1 MAEACFLGTG
11 EPQGEAIAF
20 RPEADDWLVL
30 TSESHS
36 DKAGF
41 LQAVR
46 CGETSAIHSPPPV

>member
-1 MAEACFLGTG
+1 MAEAPEQVAEACFLGTD

-20 RPEADDWLVL
+20 RADTDDWLVL

-46 CGETSAIHSPPPV
+46 CGGP